1 MDLGLGVLPGR
12 IQGDIILA
20 KPCGLKV
27 NKHDV
32 VSPWSRKVYLKHGPG
47 IKWWSIDGQEHSE
60 KDVQKEGFRNDIGQ
74 AYGWVLVSL
83 VVESSQLTIGWPW
96 ISEPKQISLMI
107 KLQISFT
114 TSKMPRDKP
123 RRHHELQ
130 VFTVEDGV
138 GCFQFLWTNLSLNQ
152 YFAMDNAQF
161 LFQLEAEKVDG
172 ESYVRKWPSS
182 FGTRSQGWM
191 YWVLLNLS

>member
-1 MDLGLGVLPGR
+1 MTSFP
-12 IQGDIILA
+12 
-20 KPCGLKV
+20 
-27 NKHDV
+27 
-32 VSPWSRKVYLKHGPG
+32 HGPG
-47 IKWWSIDGQEHSE
+47 KWKPLTWSRHPNDSMMEYRWEHSE
-60 KDVQKEGFRNDIGQ
+60 KDVQKQGFRNDIGP

-96 ISEPKQISLMI
+96 ISEPKQITWWTSCRYHLPLPKCLMI
-107 KLQISFT
+107 NQS
-114 TSKMPRDKP
+114 
-123 RRHHELQ
+123 HHELQ

>member
-1 MDLGLGVLPGR
+1 MTSFP
-12 IQGDIILA
+12 
-20 KPCGLKV
+20 
-27 NKHDV
+27 
-32 VSPWSRKVYLKHGPG
+32 HGPG
-47 IKWWSIDGQEHSE
+47 KWKPLTWSRHPNDSMMEYRWEHSE
-60 KDVQKEGFRNDIGQ
+60 KDVQKQGFRNDIGPT
-74 AYGWVLVSL
+74 YGWVLVSL